1 MRHSGQSNKAGRAQ
15 LALAIM
21 AIMAGMH
28 GAVLASGVQ
37 VQVKDATAQPV
48 PDAVVYLQFDT
59 PQVLAKPATGIEIE
73 QKSKKFLPLVT
84 VVQTGSLIAFPNHDT
99 IRHHIY
105 SFSSAKKF
113 EQRLYSGTAAAP
125 VLFDKAGTVV
135 LGCNIHD
142 TMVAYVHVVDT
153 PYFGKTDASGKL
165 KIEKVPAGK
174 YTARVWHY
182 NLPNGA
188 ALPEQVVQVKGD
200 ELNLNFSL
208 TLKPAA
214 ETKPGTND
222 NYQNGNY
229 Q

>member
-1 MRHSGQSNKAGRAQ
+1 MQHSMQNSKTGGAILSLMVMMAGLHGA
-15 LALAIM
+15 ALA
-21 AIMAGMH
+21 AN
-28 GAVLASGVQ
+28 VQ
-37 VQVKDATAQPV
+37 VQIKDAAAQPV
-48 PDAVVYLQFDT
+48 LDAVVYLQLDT

-84 VVQTGSLIAFPNHDT
+84 VVQTGSQVAFPNNDT
-99 IRHHIY
+99 IRHNIY

-125 VLFDKAGTVV
+125 VLFDKSGTVV

-153 PYFGKTDASGKL
+153 PYFGKTDASGKFN
-165 KIEKVPAGK
+165 IEKVPPGK
-174 YTARVWHY
+174 YTAKVWHY

-200 ELNLNFSL
+200 SVSLNFSL
-208 TLKPAA
+208 SLKAA
-214 ETKPGTND
+214 PEIKTGGTNYP
-222 NYQNGNY
+222 NY
-229 Q
+229 